1 MRSLLAAAGS
11 RADELPEQTIRVV
24 VPLTAGSSLDA
35 RARVIVDAL
44 GQRLKRRV
52 IVENRPGAGGTI
64 GTSLVARA
72 KPDGSTLLFTNN
84 SIVIS
89 AHIYPKPGYDPRK
102 DFAPVSPAYLS
113 GMVLVVHPKRGAG
126 IGRRAGGVGA
136 LTARAVELCLQ
147 RHGRA
152 PAPGDGAV
160 RAGRRH

>member
-1 MRSLLAAAGS
+1 MHWVPAFIGCAFALATACS
-11 RADELPEQTIRVV
+11 QADELPEQTIRVV

-64 GTSLVARA
+64 GTGQVARA

-89 AHIYPKPGYDPRK
+89 SHVYQDAR
-102 DFAPVSPAYLS
+102 VRPA
-113 GMVLVVHPKRGAG
+113 
-126 IGRRAGGVGA
+126 
-136 LTARAVELCLQ
+136 
-147 RHGRA
+147 
-152 PAPGDGAV
+152 
-160 RAGRRH
+160 